1 MTANSVVS
9 RETFNNDLNNCLTI
23 LSNLTEAENIKS
35 ETYTYYKFEYISP
48 ALYKKIIIVAVYEN

>member
-9 RETFNNDLNNCLTI
+9 RKTFNNDLNNCLTI

-35 ETYTYYKFEYISP
+35 ETYTYYKCEYIST

>member
-9 RETFNNDLNNCLTI
+9 RETFNNDLNNCLTT
-23 LSNLTEAENIKS
+23 LSNLTEAQTIKS
-35 ETYTYYKFEYISP
+35 ETYTYYKCEYISP